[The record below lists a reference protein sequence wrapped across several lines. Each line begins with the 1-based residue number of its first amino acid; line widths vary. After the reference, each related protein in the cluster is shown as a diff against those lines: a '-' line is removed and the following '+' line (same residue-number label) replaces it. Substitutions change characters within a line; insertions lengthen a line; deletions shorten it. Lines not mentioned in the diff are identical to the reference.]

1 MAKKPAQGSL
11 LLPLH
16 VFDASS
22 LINIERNKKMKEL
35 RERKGSI
42 LIPEK
47 IAFEVAFNSKIPSTA
62 PLKKFV
68 PDHPELVAKFT
79 QDEEDEYLQ
88 LRSETGID
96 DGEAAAIAVAYKRK
110 LPLVIEDEMGKTK
123 AQSLGIPTKS
133 WKEFLGI

>member
-1 MAKKPAQGSL
+1 
-11 LLPLH
+11 
-16 VFDASS
+16 
-22 LINIERNKKMKEL
+22 MKEL

-47 IAFEVAFNSKIPSTA
+47 IAFEVAFNPKIPSTA

-68 PDHPELVAKFT
+68 PKHPELVTQFK

-110 LPLVIEDEMGKTK
+110 LPLVIDDGMGKAK
-123 AQSLGIPTKS
+123 AKSLGISTKS
-133 WKEFLGI
+133 WEEFLGI